1 MLSRSRAI
9 LISAAALL
17 LVGAAFAG
25 YAVGSSEAAD
35 TGEAEAAREEAEQR
49 AFADAREEAMR
60 TARQEGERAG
70 RRAGREQAR
79 EEGGRRGRI
88 AGERA
93 AQAELDA
100 IALATASAEP
110 EAEGDERPLGTA
122 GVLVVGDSLEVLTSP
137 YLEQYL
143 QGIKLTINVVGG
155 YSSPQIFELFQEA
168 YNPSQSVIV
177 FDAGTNDN
185 PQYPEILAGNLQRVA
200 EIVGN
205 RCMVVP
211 TIHGYSVNGYDSSGK
226 NRVVA
231 SFAAQRPGTQTPD
244 WASAVRDNPEMM
256 QPDNLHPTPAG
267 ANFRAQLIAEGVRN
281 CLIDPDGF

>member
-1 MLSRSRAI
+1 ML
-9 LISAAALL
+9 LIAAAVLL
-17 LVGAAFAG
+17 LASATAGG
-25 YAVGSSEAAD
+25 YAVGAGEAPDETDAASARKAAAAD
-35 TGEAEAAREEAEQR
+35 AFAAARRR
-49 AFADAREEAMR
+49 AGAAARLRGLRE
-60 TARQEGERAG
+60 G
-70 RRAGREQAR
+70 RRAGRAQAR
-79 EEGGRRGRI
+79 RDGTREGLR

-100 IALATASAEP
+100 IALATAGAEP
-110 EAEGDERPLGTA
+110 EAEGDERPLGSA

-143 QGIKLTINVVGG
+143 QGVELTINVAGG
-155 YSSPQIFELFQEA
+155 YSSPQIFELFREA
-168 YNPSQSVIV
+168 YDPSQSVIV

-185 PQYPEILAGNLQRVA
+185 PQYPEILAGNLQAVA
-200 EIVGN
+200 DIIGS

-211 TIHGYSVNGYDSSGK
+211 TIHGYTVNGYDSSGK

-231 SFAAQRPGTQTPD
+231 RFAASRPGTQTPD
-244 WASAVRDNPEMM
+244 WAGAVRDHPEMM
-256 QPDNLHPTPAG
+256 QPDNLHPTPEG